1 MLNVVYAVHSSLS
14 PWIPSV
20 HRGSICKE
28 VRSRHPE
35 HKLPLVLLAF
45 HLLSLRWTT
54 VYRRY
59 DIPFSIKFCCCCVWS
74 WRVQR
79 NEVVT
84 KSYLLK
90 GHFDQNPANPKFDLY
105 YSKRKIGIQLADFPK
120 VTPFTRKT
128 PEIPRVEDAKNARPP
143 CWPWIQSSGQRFHA
157 VTSSYQHDAA
167 SHSFLCK
174 MSSSESDL
182 SSSISSESS
191 FLSIHDPLGDVE
203 KVDSSVGGST
213 TVFDDSFEGC
223 CGRRTSS
230 KL

>member
-1 MLNVVYAVHSSLS
+1 MFEVH
-14 PWIPSV
+14 
-20 HRGSICKE
+20 
-28 VRSRHPE
+28 
-35 HKLPLVLLAF
+35 A
-45 HLLSLRWTT
+45 
-54 VYRRY
+54 
-59 DIPFSIKFCCCCVWS
+59 
-74 WRVQR
+74 
-79 NEVVT
+79 
-84 KSYLLK
+84 LK
-90 GHFDQNPANPKFDLY
+90 GHFDQNPANPKFALY

-120 VTPFTRKT
+120 VTSFTRKT
-128 PEIPRVEDAKNARPP
+128 PEIHRVEDAKNARPP

-213 TVFDDSFEGC
+213 TVFDDSFEDC

>member
-1 MLNVVYAVHSSLS
+1 MLGGAVLQVPVNPFTTKLKKYICPTLKNVQ
-14 PWIPSV
+14 
-20 HRGSICKE
+20 
-28 VRSRHPE
+28 VRQWE
-35 HKLPLVLLAF
+35 LV
-45 HLLSLRWTT
+45 
-54 VYRRY
+54 
-59 DIPFSIKFCCCCVWS
+59 VWS
-74 WRVQR
+74 SFIWISWV
-79 NEVVT
+79 
-84 KSYLLK
+84 KGLK

-128 PEIPRVEDAKNARPP
+128 PEIHRVEDAKNARPP

-203 KVDSSVGGST
+203 NVDSSVGGST
-213 TVFDDSFEGC
+213 TVFDDSCEGLL
-223 CGRRTSS
+223 RTAHIEQVIAIEEQESS
-230 KL
+230 EFMKRLTDKLMKP

>member
-1 MLNVVYAVHSSLS
+1 MWIYWYFCLLFFRMGGGGGGGELKSLS
-14 PWIPSV
+14 LHFLYYSDKNTV
-20 HRGSICKE
+20 CT
-28 VRSRHPE
+28 
-35 HKLPLVLLAF
+35 
-45 HLLSLRWTT
+45 LSKRN
-54 VYRRY
+54 VDYV
-59 DIPFSIKFCCCCVWS
+59 DIAKWDSCSCRIGKHTSNNQFP
-74 WRVQR
+74 R
-79 NEVVT
+79 T
-84 KSYLLK
+84 KK
-90 GHFDQNPANPKFDLY
+90 GHFDRNPANPKFDLY

-120 VTPFTRKT
+120 GTSFTRKT
-128 PEIPRVEDAKNARPP
+128 PEIHRVEDAKNARPP

-203 KVDSSVGGST
+203 NVDSSVGGST

>member
-1 MLNVVYAVHSSLS
+1 MRQILYQNA
-14 PWIPSV
+14 
-20 HRGSICKE
+20 CTA
-28 VRSRHPE
+28 
-35 HKLPLVLLAF
+35 KLKT
-45 HLLSLRWTT
+45 RWT
-54 VYRRY
+54 
-59 DIPFSIKFCCCCVWS
+59 FL
-74 WRVQR
+74 
-79 NEVVT
+79 VT
-84 KSYLLK
+84 LHLK

-128 PEIPRVEDAKNARPP
+128 PEIHRVEDAKNARPP

-203 KVDSSVGGST
+203 NVDSSVGGST